1 MRRCRAGLLGRRA
14 FPDRWSTD
22 ASVGARVGH
31 RRLLAPAA
39 GALARRLDGEICGSL
54 DGTPARRP
62 ARAGNSLLDRGMPGA
77 KRRHPDYAA
86 PTLILETRVGALAA
100 QRRMRSAV

>member
-14 FPDRWSTD
+14 FPVRWSADT
-22 ASVGARVGH
+22 SVGARVGH

-39 GALARRLDGEICGSL
+39 GALARRLDSQICGSL

-62 ARAGNSLLDRGMPGA
+62 AFAGNSLLDRGMPRA
-77 KRRHPDYAA
+77 KRCQPDHAA
-86 PTLILETRVGALAA
+86 PTLILETRVGGGAA
-100 QRRMRSAV
+100 Q